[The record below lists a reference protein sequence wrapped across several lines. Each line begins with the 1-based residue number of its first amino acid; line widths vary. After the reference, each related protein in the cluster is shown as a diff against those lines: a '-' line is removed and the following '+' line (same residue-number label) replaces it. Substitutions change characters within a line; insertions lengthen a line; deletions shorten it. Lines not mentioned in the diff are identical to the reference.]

1 MAYTTVPDLLKGI
14 GDAIRTA
21 NGDTT
26 GNTINAQDM
35 PAKINKLVGQHS
47 DGTIYDGVT
56 SKDYTVNDCGSGLYT
71 SNDTLGEELID
82 DDGSPIYVAYSIL
95 GSSNDQKI
103 LDEGDEIYIGIRSS
117 DLGNAA
123 AASVLSGST
132 FTSTAGIKVEGTM
145 NKISSLSTSSSPYVS
160 GSNLVLSPTFSIIGY
175 VENPKV
181 TINSP
186 LNNFGTAAAAN
197 VLTGKTFTS
206 SSGLKVTGTIPSVS
220 GRTITPSTNSQTAI
234 ASGSYATGNIT
245 VAGSSNLIASNIK
258 SGVNIF
264 GVTGTLSGAKLYT
277 GTVSSFYNEG
287 NGNGGYLN
295 FSFGEAL
302 PSTIHS
308 IAIQVNTDY
317 NSGTYHMLSFKG
329 GNPSGVTLAQ
339 IKSKGFDGYCVC
351 ENSSRTTL
359 YGISTLE
366 LLNYSQTGG
375 TMRIYAVGRC
385 YESSSSS
392 QKFCEL
398 ILLNNSSSAKYDMT
412 CTIYGTP

>member
-56 SKDYTVNDCGSGLYT
+56 SKDYTVNDCGSGLHT

-117 DLGNAA
+117 DLGNAT
-123 AASVLSGST
+123 AASVLPGST

-145 NKISSLSTSSSPYVS
+145 NKISSLSTSSSPYVN
-160 GSNLVLSPTFSIIGY
+160 GSNLVLSPTFSTIGY

-186 LNNFGTAAAAN
+186 LNNFGTATAAN

-220 GRTITPSTNSQTAI
+220 GRTITPSTSSQTAI
-234 ASGSYATGNIT
+234 ASGSYAAGNII

-264 GVTGTLSGAKLYT
+264 GVTGTLSSAKLYT

-302 PSTIHS
+302 PSTIYS
-308 IAIQVNTDY
+308 MAIQVNTDY

-329 GNPSGVTLAQ
+329 GSPTGITLAQ
-339 IKSKGFDGYCVC
+339 IKSKGFEGYCVC

-359 YGISTLE
+359 QGISTLE
-366 LLNYSQTGG
+366 LLNYSQARG

-412 CTIYGTP
+412 CTIYGAP

>member
-1 MAYTTVPDLLKGI
+1 MSYNTIPELLTGI
-14 GDAIRTA
+14 GDAIREKT
-21 NGDTT
+21 DTS
-26 GNTINAQDM
+26 GKINAQDM
-35 PAKINKLVGQHS
+35 P
-47 DGTIYDGVT
+47 
-56 SKDYTVNDCGSGLYT
+56 
-71 SNDTLGEELID
+71 ELIQNIETGID
-82 DDGSPIYVAYSIL
+82 TSDATATAEDILEGETVYVDG
-95 GSSNDQKI
+95 NKI
-103 LDEGDEIYIGIRSS
+103 
-117 DLGNAA
+117 
-123 AASVLSGST
+123 T
-132 FTSTAGIKVEGTM
+132 GTM
-145 NKISSLSTSSSPYVS
+145 KKLQSVDVDIDNIVYNDNNFHYLTSINQTGYIDSPDQTGIITSS
-160 GSNLVLSPTFSIIGY
+160 I
-175 VENPKV
+175 
-181 TINSP
+181 
-186 LNNFGTAAAAN
+186 FGDATAAN

-220 GRTITPSTNSQTAI
+220 GKTIIPSTSSQTAI
-234 ASGSYATGNIT
+234 LSGRYATGNIT
-245 VAGSSNLIASNIK
+245 VSGSSNLIASNIK

-264 GVTGTLSGAKLYT
+264 GVTGTLSSAKLYT

-375 TMRIYAVGRC
+375 TIRIYAVGRC

-398 ILLNNSSSAKYDMT
+398 ILLNNSSSARYDMT